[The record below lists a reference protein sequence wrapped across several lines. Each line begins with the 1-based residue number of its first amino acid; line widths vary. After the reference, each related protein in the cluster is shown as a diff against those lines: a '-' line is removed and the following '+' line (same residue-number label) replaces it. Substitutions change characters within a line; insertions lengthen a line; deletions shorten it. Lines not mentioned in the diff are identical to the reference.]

1 MGSEKRRNLTLGWTI
16 VTRFT
21 FSRLKLICAWVCG
34 VWCELCTS
42 WSRKQF
48 LKWRSCLQ
56 KLLCGWGSMNLGSIC
71 GGILLLLLRPIQVN
85 SFVGATSQTYDL
97 IIYTK
102 GLNHHDKVEIGNPS
116 QCHLLVFYIDL
127 ECGWLEKKN
136 ATNATSNYTHHPRCH
151 GRAYNLLVSLNIS
164 NDCDLK

>member
-1 MGSEKRRNLTLGWTI
+1 MGYDANCAQVEAKNSFWNEDHVYRNFYAVGVAWI
-16 VTRFT
+16 WEAYVVGYCYCF
-21 FSRLKLICAWVCG
+21 CA
-34 VWCELCTS
+34 
-42 WSRKQF
+42 
-48 LKWRSCLQ
+48 
-56 KLLCGWGSMNLGSIC
+56 
-71 GGILLLLLRPIQVN
+71 PIQVN
-85 SFVGATSQTYDL
+85 TFVGATSQTYEL